1 LCIIEKERKKHYEN
15 KDKRFKLHLITGV
28 FVVKG
33 PVTRGDGLEVVE
45 EVDDDLAQGQ
55 HHLQLDA
62 VLVQVDHVRV
72 VTPEKIETKT
82 WFSCSKTLF
91 SM

>member
-1 LCIIEKERKKHYEN
+1 
-15 KDKRFKLHLITGV
+15 
-28 FVVKG
+28 
-33 PVTRGDGLEVVE
+33 
-45 EVDDDLAQGQ
+45 
-55 HHLQLDA
+55 